1 MSGPTFSDDGN
12 WMWNGYEWVPAPS
25 QSQIIPQSA
34 LNMQQ
39 ISSAANNA
47 GVSQDSLR
55 NAAPYFDHNVDGRLQ
70 SNELQQAVNYVSNPV
85 PSSPVPQQDGGY
97 NQYGRSPQSN
107 YVPQTQYVEPIIY
120 NSSSRKPKSG
130 GSSLLTFGIIFLVL
144 IIAGAGFGVYY
155 VSEYSTSDSS
165 SSDSN
170 NVDLDL
176 DGIDNSDDSCP
187 DGETGWTSSYS
198 TDNDGDG
205 CRDSTED
212 TDDDNDGKSDSY
224 DDCPSGFTGWT
235 SSSYTDFDSDGC
247 QDYGEDNDDDND
259 GYSDSNDWFDRGD
272 GYIMIT
278 WTEFNSNYGSGEY
291 DFDDSAPDPYGI
303 VRWDVDCDGDY
314 EYTYNQLDDDG
325 YYPDKWSLDQTI
337 LTVYRD
343 IPESNTEFCWALNIM
358 DYDSDADDALDYVDQ
373 SDWKSYYFTD
383 TLSQGMNQEESY
395 SDYSSNRGI
404 GITFVIEAY

>member
-1 MSGPTFSDDGN
+1 
-12 WMWNGYEWVPAPS
+12 
-25 QSQIIPQSA
+25 
-34 LNMQQ
+34 
-39 ISSAANNA
+39 
-47 GVSQDSLR
+47 
-55 NAAPYFDHNVDGRLQ
+55 
-70 SNELQQAVNYVSNPV
+70 
-85 PSSPVPQQDGGY
+85 
-97 NQYGRSPQSN
+97 
-107 YVPQTQYVEPIIY
+107 
-120 NSSSRKPKSG
+120 
-130 GSSLLTFGIIFLVL
+130 
-144 IIAGAGFGVYY
+144 
-155 VSEYSTSDSS
+155 
-165 SSDSN
+165 
-170 NVDLDL
+170 
-176 DGIDNSDDSCP
+176 
-187 DGETGWTSSYS
+187 
-198 TDNDGDG
+198 
-205 CRDSTED
+205 
-212 TDDDNDGKSDSY
+212 
-224 DDCPSGFTGWT
+224 
-235 SSSYTDFDSDGC
+235 
-247 QDYGEDNDDDND
+247 
-259 GYSDSNDWFDRGD
+259 
-272 GYIMIT
+272 MIT